1 MAPVEHD
8 ELSRLLAVY
17 SLDALPADEAAVLED
32 HLAGCPSCQAE
43 LQALREVAGLL
54 GSSGASAPEGA
65 WDRIARELSVPP
77 TSTRQSLPVS
87 EAVAPVPL
95 QGAPL
100 QGAPSQGSPGQGAPE
115 QAPQKGPHRWRRPSA
130 WRAAAFGLAAALAVV
145 VGVLSYRV
153 VDLNNR
159 VDQLQSALRSEGTG
173 QLVALAL
180 ANPDHKSVLLTTKSS
195 SLHALVVVLPDGRAY
210 WVEDDLSAL
219 PTSSTY
225 QLWALSSGKV
235 ISLGVMGPEPRNVA
249 FLVEVPMT
257 ELMVTA
263 EPVGGVPAPTTPV
276 LVSGALS
283 V

>member
-1 MAPVEHD
+1 MAPIEHD
-8 ELSRLLAVY
+8 ELNSLLAVY
-17 SLDALPADEAAVLED
+17 SLDALPADEAALVED
-32 HLAGCPSCQAE
+32 HLAGCPGCQAE
-43 LQALREVAGLL
+43 LGALREVAGLL
-54 GSSGASAPEGA
+54 GSSGASAPEGG

-77 TSTRQSLPVS
+77 VSPRQPLPAS
-87 EAVAPVPL
+87 EVVGPAQLP
-95 QGAPL
+95 GAPL
-100 QGAPSQGSPGQGAPE
+100 PGAHQ
-115 QAPQKGPHRWRRPSA
+115 RRRPSA
-130 WRAAAFGLAAALAVV
+130 WRAGAFGLAAVLAVV

-159 VDQLQSALRSEGTG
+159 VDQLQSALRNEGTG

-180 ANPDHKSVLLTTKSS
+180 ANPDHKAVLLTTKSS
-195 SLHALVVVLPDGRAY
+195 SLHALVVVLPDGHAY

-219 PTSSTY
+219 PASSTY
-225 QLWALSSGKV
+225 QLWALSSGKAV
-235 ISLGVMGPEPRNVA
+235 SLGVMGREPSDVA

-257 ELMVTA
+257 QLMVTA

>member
-17 SLDALPADEAAVLED
+17 SLDALPADEAALLED
-32 HLAGCPSCQAE
+32 HLVGCPSCQTE

-77 TSTRQSLPVS
+77 TNPRRSLPANEV
-87 EAVAPVPL
+87 VAPVAS
-95 QGAPL
+95 QGAPAEA
-100 QGAPSQGSPGQGAPE
+100 APR
-115 QAPQKGPHRWRRPSA
+115 QAPQNGAHRWRGPPA
-130 WRAAAFGLAAALAVV
+130 WRAAAVGLAAALAVV

-159 VDQLQSALRSEGTG
+159 VDQLQSALRGEGTA

-195 SLHALVVVLPDGRAY
+195 SLHALVVVLPDGHAY
-210 WVEDDLSAL
+210 WVEDDLAAL

-235 ISLGVMGPEPRNVA
+235 VSLGVMGPEPRDVA